1 MIQIKEFLDHR
12 EDGIENDVNTW
23 IEENNV
29 DVVDIKFSTSIWPVD
44 VEYGWHPEHSYH
56 QIKYLFSYHQ
66 QTGSIQSHQD

>member
-44 VEYGWHPEHSYH
+44 VEYGWHPEHSVSCIVIY
-56 QIKYLFSYHQ
+56 KVLE
-66 QTGSIQSHQD
+66 DKK